1 MGCFSELGQEKFI
14 ELSTA
19 FYKRVYSDVEHPEFR
34 KQFDSRPIAAAI
46 KNQYEFL
53 IQRLGGPEIYSQNR
67 ASDKYGGH
75 PALRARHGMFAVTTA
90 NADNHMNLALD
101 DVNIQGD
108 IREAMWQF
116 FKHVAYFL
124 RNRKD
129 PE

>member
-1 MGCFSELGQEKFI
+1 MSSIQTFANSLILAQLTKQSRI
-14 ELSTA
+14 NN
-19 FYKRVYSDVEHPEFR
+19 EF
-34 KQFDSRPIAAAI
+34 F
-46 KNQYEFL
+46 
-53 IQRLGGPEIYSQNR
+53 IQRLGGPEEIYSQNR

-90 NADNHMNLALD
+90 NADIWLNHMNLALD